1 MIVRTK
7 LYIPHMRHEV
17 VARPRLTRK
26 LNEGMQVKL
35 THISAQAGYGKT
47 TALGQWAKQG
57 DALVAW
63 LSLDARDN
71 DYIQFWNG
79 VTASIQ
85 EVVPGFGEEICSFL
99 EKGLGAS
106 RAYAVPSLLNDLD
119 RITNELAVVL
129 DDYHFIESA
138 FIHDSLAYLLEHL
151 PSHVHLYIASRNEL
165 AIPTARLRAK
175 GEFNLIT
182 MKDMRFLL
190 DEGHVFFRNMTDL
203 GLTSEQV
210 AELLHQTEGWISGLE
225 LAAISLR
232 NSDNIAESIR
242 QFNGRQH
249 HISDYLLEEVF
260 RHLTED
266 MRSFLLATSI
276 LSRMNDSLCQA
287 VAGRPD
293 SQRYLERL
301 EQLNLFIIPLDD
313 QRSWY
318 RYHHLFSDFLQRMG
332 ARTDTNDWVQAHG
345 NAACWLE
352 RNGLDED
359 AMEHYLAGHHYAD
372 AVRLIEKN
380 LDALVQSESI
390 AFIRWMRA
398 IPESFFAEKPLV
410 ELFYITVLS
419 GIGDHEA
426 ASLRIGQARA
436 RFQALKDKLNEPEW
450 KQAMGNIYF
459 FSAVDA
465 FLIKDLVKT
474 SEYYERCERYMPEGS
489 VFQTMWRYQYV
500 GYDPFTDFLAHINDL
515 HAAEVFLSR
524 WVDALGNKT
533 QYPLAGTFL
542 AAYSRLLYEWDRL
555 EEAERYAN
563 LALGRRDVRPYVR
576 IFIQVAT
583 SASWIQQALGLPD
596 RASELLEDLKSQLDA
611 PEYRLFILKIEA
623 EQACLALRQGAVE
636 EALAWLQGCGLSHT
650 DEVALLQ
657 VQVYMAYAKVL
668 SAGGQWEEAL
678 DLLDRL
684 DALLRREDRL
694 RDRIKVLIMQ
704 SVTLQRMS
712 RAAEALAKLETVLRL
727 AEPEGYIRSFV
738 DEGEEMELL
747 LSAYGKT
754 RPAVFVRDTAGD
766 VWAYAK
772 RLLQVMQSAPEPMR
786 SVLTEQETKVLQLIA
801 DGLPNKEIALRLNIT
816 GETVKTHIKSVYR
829 KLEVNNRVRAVQRA
843 RELSIL
849 G

>member
-7 LYIPHMRHEV
+7 LYIPHVRHEV
-17 VARPRLTRK
+17 VARPRLTHR

-57 DALVAW
+57 DVLVAW
-63 LSLDARDN
+63 MSLDARDN
-71 DYIQFWNG
+71 DYIQFWSG
-79 VTASIQ
+79 VTAAIR
-85 EVVPGFGEEICSFL
+85 EVVPGFGEEICAFL

-119 RITNELAVVL
+119 RLTNELAIVL

-138 FIHDSLAYLLEHL
+138 MIHESLAYLLEHL
-151 PSHVHLYIASRNEL
+151 PAHVHLYIASRNEL
-165 AIPTARLRAK
+165 AIPTARLMAK
-175 GEFNLIT
+175 GEFILIT
-182 MKDMRFLL
+182 MQDMRFLL

-203 GLTSEQV
+203 GLTAAQV

-232 NSDNIAESIR
+232 NSDNIVESIR

-276 LSRMNDSLCQA
+276 LSRMNASLCQA
-287 VAGRPD
+287 VTGRQD
-293 SQRYLERL
+293 SERYLERL
-301 EQLNLFIIPLDD
+301 ERLNLFIIPLDD

-332 ARTDTNDWVQAHG
+332 ARTVTNDWVQAHG

-359 AMEHYLAGHHYAD
+359 AMEHYLAGHHYGD
-372 AVRLIEKN
+372 AVRFIEKN

-390 AFIRWMRA
+390 TFIRWMTA
-398 IPESFFAEKPLV
+398 IPESYFAEKPLV

-426 ASLRIGQARA
+426 ASRRIEQARA
-436 RFQALKDKLNEPEW
+436 QFQALKDKLNEPEW

-465 FLIKDLVKT
+465 FLKKDLVKT

-500 GYDPFTDFLAHINDL
+500 GYNPFTDYLAHINDL
-515 HAAEVFLSR
+515 HALDVFLSR
-524 WVDALGNKT
+524 WTDVLGNKT
-533 QYPLAGTFL
+533 EYPLAGTFL
-542 AAYSRLLYEWDRL
+542 AAYSKLLYEWDRL

-576 IFIQVAT
+576 IFTQVAIG
-583 SASWIQQALGLPD
+583 ASWIQQALARPD
-596 RASELLEDLKSQLDA
+596 RASELLADLKSQLDT
-611 PEYRLFILKIEA
+611 PVYRLFMLKIEA

-636 EALAWLQGCGLSHT
+636 EALAWLQDCGLSHT
-650 DEVALLQ
+650 DEVALDQ
-657 VQVYMAYAKVL
+657 VQEHMAYARVL
-668 SAGGQWEEAL
+668 AAGGRPEEAL
-678 DLLDRL
+678 GLLDRL
-684 DALLRREDRL
+684 NALLRREDHL
-694 RDRIKVLIMQ
+694 RDRIKVLILQ
-704 SVTLQRMS
+704 GVILQRMS
-712 RAAEALAKLETVLRL
+712 RTAEALAKLETALRP

-747 LSAYGKT
+747 LSAYVKT
-754 RPAVFVRDTAGD
+754 RPKAPVRVAPGD
-766 VWAYAK
+766 AWAYAK
-772 RLLQVMQSAPEPMR
+772 RLLQAMQSAPEPMR
-786 SVLTEQETKVLQLIA
+786 SVLTEQETKILQLIA

-829 KLEVNNRVRAVQRA
+829 KLEVNNRVRALQRA